1 MHCLN
6 VNGDRIVGWMV
17 EEAQLLYKTVDST
30 IDRVVQ
36 YLQEDDLLVLP
47 CDTIYG
53 LSGRYATTFDKLCA
67 LKKTTGQHQFIV
79 LATLEQ
85 AHQLCKVPPILEK
98 HWPCAL
104 TVILEN
110 HEGGQ
115 STAIRVPNDPFI
127 QTILTKLGRPIYST
141 SVNDTGFAITNI
153 TDIIF
158 TYKQKVQAIV
168 IDPDRGRDTPST
180 LIDCTKVPYELVRC
194 GAYDASTLLV

>member
-1 MHCLN
+1 M
-6 VNGDRIVGWMV
+6 GWMV
-17 EEAQLLYKTVDST
+17 EEAQLLYKTVDT
-30 IDRVVQ
+30 TVDQVVRL
-36 YLQEDDLLVLP
+36 LQENKILVLP

-53 LSGRYATTFDKLCA
+53 LSGQYNTSLEKLCS
-67 LKKTTGQHQFIV
+67 LKQKKGQHQFIV
-79 LATLEQ
+79 LATLMQ

-110 HEGGQ
+110 QNGEG
-115 STAIRVPNDPFI
+115 STAIRVPDDPFT
-127 QTILTKLGRPIYST
+127 QQILNKLGKPIYST
-141 SVNDTGFAITNI
+141 SVNDAGFAITSI

-180 LIDCTKVPYELVRC
+180 LIDCTKEPYELIRC
-194 GAYDASTLLV
+194 GAYDASALLS

>member
-1 MHCLN
+1 MA
-6 VNGDRIVGWMV
+6 

-30 IDRVVQ
+30 VDEVVAS
-36 YLQEDDLLVLP
+36 LQEGKILVLP

-53 LSGRYATTFDKLCA
+53 LSGQYNTTLEKLCS
-67 LKKTTGQHQFIV
+67 LKQKIGQHQFIV

-85 AHQLCKVPPILEK
+85 AHQLCKVPPQLAK

-104 TVILEN
+104 TAILHN
-110 HEGGQ
+110 REGEGT
-115 STAIRVPNDPFI
+115 TAIRVPNDPFI
-127 QTILTKLGRPIYST
+127 QNILRKLGTPIYSS

-168 IDPDRGRDTPST
+168 IDVERGRDTPST
-180 LIDCTKVPYELVRC
+180 LIDCTKIPFELIRC
-194 GAYDASTLLV
+194 GAYDASALLPQA

>member
-1 MHCLN
+1 M
-6 VNGDRIVGWMV
+6 GRMV

-30 IDRVVQ
+30 VDQVVQ
-36 YLQEDDLLVLP
+36 LLREEQLLVLP

-53 LSGRYATTFDKLCA
+53 LSGQYATTYEKLCA
-67 LKKTTGQHQFIV
+67 LKKPIGQHHFIV
-79 LATLEQ
+79 LATLES
-85 AHQLCKVPPILEK
+85 AHQLCIVPPVLRK

-110 HEGGQ
+110 REGGG
-115 STAIRVPNDPFI
+115 STAIRVPDDAFI
-127 QTILTKLGRPIYST
+127 QAILTKLGTPIYST
-141 SVNDTGFAITNI
+141 SVNDAGFAITNI

-180 LIDCTKVPYELVRC
+180 LIDCTKNPYELIRC
-194 GAYDASTLLV
+194 GAYDASELLSQG